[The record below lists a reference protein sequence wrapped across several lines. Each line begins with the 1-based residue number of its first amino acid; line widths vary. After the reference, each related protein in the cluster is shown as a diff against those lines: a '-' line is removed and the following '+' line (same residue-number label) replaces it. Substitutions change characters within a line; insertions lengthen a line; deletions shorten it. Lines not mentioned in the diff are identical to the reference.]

1 VKDTALASKRGLEKA
16 IEWLAKLK
24 EQDIMTVGDLRDLQ
38 DDDWQSL
45 YLLLIDCRGLT
56 VFASRALKNALY
68 GKPARSI
75 APSPKLLPSSNS
87 SGPS

>member
-1 VKDTALASKRGLEKA
+1 LVKDTALASKRGLEKA

-45 YLLLIDCRGLT
+45 YL
-56 VFASRALKNALY
+56 
-68 GKPARSI
+68 
-75 APSPKLLPSSNS
+75 
-87 SGPS
+87 